1 MNTRFS
7 YLISKINKANFSYDP
22 FRHIE
27 IQDFLSVEDFD
38 ELVSC
43 KEINLRE
50 QISDEILFKELFD
63 IGYKMVPFPGAITDH
78 KFYINRRKKNKSIPS
93 HSACESAG
101 VVLRLLKPSS
111 QILSDLKFFIESKE
125 FNFCLAEKFDLNLDY
140 CTVDTGIQKYL
151 DEYEISPHPD
161 LRKKALTYMVNINPS
176 ENSIN
181 QNHHTHYLKFKPER
195 DYIREYWRGNPLTE
209 RCWVPWDWCKTVKQQ
224 KKNNSIVIFAPT
236 FDTLHAVKA
245 NYNHLKYQRTQ
256 IYGNLWHNEEKGV
269 FVDSKKRLDWWDFD
283 FIHKPNKKISLSERI
298 SNKLNKIFRKNL
310 NNKYTDKSRRN
321 NY

>member
-1 MNTRFS
+1 MNTRFD
-7 YLISKINKANFSYDP
+7 YLISKINKADFSHDP
-22 FRHIE
+22 FKHIE

-43 KEINLRE
+43 QEINLRE

-78 KFYINRRKKNKSIPS
+78 KFYINRRKKNESIPS

-101 VVLRLLKPSS
+101 VVLRLFKPSS
-111 QILSDLKFFIESKE
+111 QILSDLKLFIESKE
-125 FNFCLAEKFDLNLDY
+125 FNYCLAEKFDLNLDN

-195 DYIREYWRGNPLTE
+195 VYVREYWRGNPLSE
-209 RCWVPWDWCKTVKQQ
+209 RCWVPWDWCKTLKQQ
-224 KKNNSIVIFAPT
+224 KKNNSIVIFAPS

-256 IYGNLWHNEEKGV
+256 IYGNLWHNKEKGV
-269 FVDSKKRLDWWDFD
+269 FVDSQKRLDWWDFD
-283 FIHKPNKKISLSERI
+283 FIQEPNKKISLSERI
-298 SNKLNKIFRKNL
+298 SNKLNNIFNKNL
-310 NNKYTDKSRRN
+310 KNKYTDKSRGN